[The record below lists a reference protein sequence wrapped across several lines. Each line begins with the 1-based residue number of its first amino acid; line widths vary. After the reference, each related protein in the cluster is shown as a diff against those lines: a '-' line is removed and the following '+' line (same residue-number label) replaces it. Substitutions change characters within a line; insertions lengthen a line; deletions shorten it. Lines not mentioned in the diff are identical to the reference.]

1 MKEQDTTVTFWGG
14 VETIGGSIVSFQK
27 GRYCLIT
34 DFGAYVGVDIEEL
47 REERQTQTL
56 LEEGKLPPIPDF
68 YEDNEL
74 HTIVCLTHLH
84 LDHLGSLN
92 HLPTNVEIWLSQE
105 AYTFYQAL
113 EQSDYLPTYAV
124 KWRPVEW
131 EESLNFGPFT
141 IKFLPSDHDT
151 LGSAAIF
158 VETDD
163 LKVIQSGDFRLSGF
177 RPHDVWQWVQKARQ
191 FKPDFLLIEGT
202 AFSFDEMIDPP
213 RDSIEEQIVPFKKS
227 TEKALVKAVERLC
240 QNEEVIVYNG
250 YAQNIE
256 RLMALIYLMNQLNR
270 QVVVSSRMKSLLDQ
284 ITDQKLKF

>member
-1 MKEQDTTVTFWGG
+1 MKQQDTTVTFWGG

-27 GRYCLIT
+27 GRYRLIT

-47 REERQTQTL
+47 RDERQTQTL
-56 LEEGKLPPIPDF
+56 LEEGKLPSIPDF

-92 HLPTNVEIWLSQE
+92 HLPINVEVWLSQE

-158 VETDD
+158 V
-163 LKVIQSGDFRLSGF
+163 
-177 RPHDVWQWVQKARQ
+177 
-191 FKPDFLLIEGT
+191 
-202 AFSFDEMIDPP
+202 
-213 RDSIEEQIVPFKKS
+213 
-227 TEKALVKAVERLC
+227 
-240 QNEEVIVYNG
+240 
-250 YAQNIE
+250 
-256 RLMALIYLMNQLNR
+256 
-270 QVVVSSRMKSLLDQ
+270 
-284 ITDQKLKF
+284 